1 MNKSKYFLQEN
12 FSKKNPNKRSNMKD
26 IITFDEYNNS
36 LDSSE
41 YVDLI
46 QLMQNRL
53 SMPRQEIDKVIDNH
67 FNFAYSIKKNYK
79 SFLNSINKYMAN
91 NKNISLP
98 TTTVSKISFY
108 QPTLF

>member
-1 MNKSKYFLQEN
+1 
-12 FSKKNPNKRSNMKD
+12 MKD

-108 QPTLF
+108 QPTRF

>member
-1 MNKSKYFLQEN
+1 
-12 FSKKNPNKRSNMKD
+12 MKD

-36 LDSSE
+36 LDSSD

-53 SMPRQEIDKVIDNH
+53 SMPRQEIDKVIDNY
-67 FNFAYSIKKNYK
+67 FNFGYSIKKNYK
-79 SFLNSINKYMAN
+79 SFLNSIKKYMAN
-91 NKNISLP
+91 NKNMSLP

>member
-1 MNKSKYFLQEN
+1 
-12 FSKKNPNKRSNMKD
+12 MKD

-67 FNFAYSIKKNYK
+67 FNFGYSIKKNYK
-79 SFLNSINKYMAN
+79 SFLNSI
-91 NKNISLP
+91 KNIWLIIRICLYLQQLLVKFLFINLP
-98 TTTVSKISFY
+98 YFKSIT
-108 QPTLF
+108 QPFG